1 MRFLITGGA
10 GFIGSNFISF
20 LYANS
25 KFKVTKIVVIDK
37 LTYAASLENL
47 KPFMNLRNF
56 EFVHG
61 DICDSNLVKVLVKNC
76 DIIVNFAAES
86 HVDRSIE
93 SSRDFIVTNI
103 LGVEVLLSEVR
114 NNPKVKFLQ
123 VSTDEVYGSIEEGS
137 WDETFALK
145 PNSPYAASKAASDL
159 LALAF
164 SHTYGLD
171 IMVSRCC
178 NNYGPN
184 QFPEKLIPLLI
195 TKLLNSENLPIYGD
209 GSNVREWIHVSDH
222 CEGLTLILTKGL
234 PGEVYNIGSG
244 YEISNHKLAEK
255 LISFFDANENV
266 ITFIKDRLGHDKRYS
281 LNFNKAKVNL
291 GYEPSISFDK
301 GLKDTIEWFIA
312 KQKTFKS

>member
-25 KFKVTKIVVIDK
+25 KIKVTKIVVIDK

-47 KPFMNLRNF
+47 KPFMDLSNF

-61 DICDSNLVKVLVKNC
+61 DICDSNLIKVLVRNC

-123 VSTDEVYGSIEEGS
+123 VSTDEVYGSIEVGS

-222 CEGLTLILTKGL
+222 CKGLALILTKGL

-244 YEISNHKLAEK
+244 YEISNHELAKK
-255 LISFFDANENV
+255 LIGFFNVNENV
-266 ITFIKDRLGHDKRYS
+266 ITFVKDRLGHDKRYS

-291 GYEPSISFDK
+291 GYEPSISFDE
-301 GLKDTIEWFIA
+301 GLQGTIDWFIA
-312 KQKTFKS
+312 K